1 MKILLDSIRAVA
13 IGHAVGDALGVP
25 AEFRTRASLDADPV
39 TEMVGYGS
47 HSVPAGTWSDDTSMA
62 IAALDALADGAVD
75 YDRIMWSF
83 CRWVA
88 DGAYTATGE
97 LFDIGGTCLQA
108 IRRYAEGLAD
118 PLLCGDG
125 GELANGNGSLMRI
138 YPFVLYASARGLS
151 REARRELIEN
161 GSRLTHAHA
170 CARVGCLIY
179 ADVLEALLVR
189 ADKAAVREGIE
200 RARTELQGSAELA
213 RYERILEGD
222 LAALSRDAIRSSG
235 YVVDTLEAAL
245 WCLLTTDSYRACVL
259 KVVNLGEDTDTV
271 AAVAGSLA
279 GALYGYEGI
288 PAEWREALIASEVIE
303 TLCARAQ
310 ARWQ

>member
-1 MKILLDSIRAVA
+1 MEIFLDSIRAIA

-25 AEFRTRASLDADPV
+25 AEFCSREVLDAEPV
-39 TEMVGYGS
+39 TEMTGYGS
-47 HSVPAGTWSDDTSMA
+47 HPVPAGTWSDDTSMA
-62 IAALDALADGAVD
+62 IAALDVLADGVLD
-75 YDRIMWSF
+75 YDRIMRNF
-83 CRWVA
+83 TRWVS
-88 DGAYTATGE
+88 DGAYTSTGE
-97 LFDIGGTCLQA
+97 LFDIGATCMRA

-118 PLLCGDG
+118 PLLCGEDG
-125 GELANGNGSLMRI
+125 EFANGNGSLMRI
-138 YPFVLYASARGLS
+138 YPFVLYASARGVS

-259 KVVNLGEDTDTV
+259 KAVNLGEDTDTV

-288 PAEWREALIASEVIE
+288 PMEWREALIASEVIE
-303 TLCARAQ
+303 TLCAHAQ